1 MNNREYA
8 LYKGDQFIMIGTL
21 QNIADELNVTRRGL
35 YYYLS
40 PFYAKKLANMKST
53 SKAIV
58 IVDAEDDYDLEVG
71 E

>member
-1 MNNREYA
+1 
-8 LYKGDQFIMIGTL
+8 MIGTL

-58 IVDAEDDYDLEVG
+58 IVDAEDDYDLEV
-71 E
+71 EE